1 MWEGNGDGRSLFLCF
16 KDRKGAP
23 QYFYTFLT
31 FFIQKNYLCA
41 RLKKIALSCQ
51 Q

>member
-1 MWEGNGDGRSLFLCF
+1 MKKGTAIVVPFLFKL
-16 KDRKGAP
+16 KIQKGAP
-23 QYFYTFLT
+23 QYFSTFST